1 MTSLS
6 RPLTLAKASAEPP
19 INAMQISQIV
29 ADVWVMISGVV
40 SLTGVSKKKANEM
53 ISTMMT
59 WMLKTSSPFLTKRK
73 WERPKPKP
81 IPLIP
86 FKSGEINI
94 APIIEVVEL

>member
-40 SLTGVSKKKANEM
+40 SLTGVSKKRQM
-53 ISTMMT
+53 
-59 WMLKTSSPFLTKRK
+59 R
-73 WERPKPKP
+73 
-81 IPLIP
+81 
-86 FKSGEINI
+86 
-94 APIIEVVEL
+94 